1 MSLRFQINLYVL
13 FSSLFILLLGGAIT
27 IWHAKNATE
36 EEVTS
41 SIGMAKQ
48 LIKLGFSHPPK
59 MELNES
65 DWLLHFSFLEQT
77 RHLSIQLKTSSGTT
91 VQFPQKKYLPKQ
103 QLPPQWF
110 INLVSGD
117 YATAEHKITTKD
129 CQQHTFIIKADPLDE
144 MTEVW
149 QESITFFGILCLL
162 ILFTF
167 LAINLAFNK
176 ALKAIAVIVK
186 SLKTIETGQYEQKL
200 PEFSTTEYSNIAQA
214 INHMTGVMAETQQQ
228 NRALTQHSLEIQEE
242 ERRRLSQELHDELG
256 QSLTAIKVMAVTANH
271 EKSNTTEITA
281 SISQVCD
288 HLIAVVRN
296 MMHQLHPLILTDL
309 GLKAAL
315 EDIVNQWSDRSPDI
329 SIVMNCT
336 DEVNQL
342 ENKITIQ
349 IFRVIQECLTNISR
363 HAKAKQVKIN
373 IFYKQDTQQKM
384 LHIIAADNGLGC
396 DIESHSSGFGLRS
409 MQERIKTLGGEFHI
423 QSEPNKGMTIMAIIP
438 VSASYKNNSIQHV

>member
-1 MSLRFQINLYVL
+1 MSLRFQINLHVL

-36 EEVTS
+36 EEVAS
-41 SIGMAKQ
+41 SISMAKQ
-48 LIKLGFSHPPK
+48 LIKLGFSQSPK

-65 DWLLHFSFLEQT
+65 DWLLHFASLEET
-77 RHLSIQLKTSSGTT
+77 RHLSIQLKTSSGKTIK
-91 VQFPQKKYLPKQ
+91 FPQKKHRSKQ

-117 YATAEHKITTKD
+117 YATAEHKIITND
-129 CQQHTFIIKADPLDE
+129 GQQHTFIIKADPLDE

-186 SLKTIETGQYEQKL
+186 SLKVIETGQYEQKL
-200 PEFSTTEYSNIAQA
+200 PEFSTTEYANIAQA
-214 INHMTGVMAETQQQ
+214 INHMTGVMAETQLQ

-271 EKSNTTEITA
+271 EKSDTTKITA

-288 HLIAVVRN
+288 HLISVVRN

-315 EDIVNQWSDRSPDI
+315 EDIVNQWSDRNPGI
-329 SIVMNCT
+329 SIVMDCT

-342 ENKITIQ
+342 ENKTTIQ

-373 IFYKQDTQQKM
+373 IFYKQDNQQKM
-384 LHIIAADNGLGC
+384 LHIMVADDGMGC
-396 DIESHSSGFGLRS
+396 DIETHSSGFGLRS
-409 MQERIKTLGGEFHI
+409 MQERINTLGGKFYM
-423 QSEPNKGMTIMAIIP
+423 QSEPNKGMTIVAKIP
-438 VSASYKNNSIQHV
+438 VSISH